1 LSNIKSISI
10 IPARGGS
17 KRIPRKNI
25 KDFLGKPIIAYSI
38 DAALKSALF
47 DKVIV
52 STDDYE
58 IAEISKNYG
67 AEVPFMRSEKNSN
80 DFATTADVLLEVI
93 QNFSNSGFEF
103 DYLCCIYP
111 CAPFITP
118 QKLQDSFNIM
128 LKEKA
133 EGIIPIVKFSYPI
146 QRALRINN
154 LGLLEYIWP
163 ENLNKR
169 SQDLE
174 TAYHDASQFYW
185 INVKSFNKSK
195 NLITENSLPFILS
208 EMEVQDIDSQMD
220 FRLAEIKYI
229 LIKENNNE

>member
-1 LSNIKSISI
+1 MRKIAI

-25 KDFLGKPIIAYSI
+25 KEFFGKPIIAYSI

-93 QNFSNSGFEF
+93 ENFRYKGYEF
-103 DYLCCIYP
+103 DHLCCIYP
-111 CAPFITP
+111 TAPFINSDHLKQGFDILNSTGA
-118 QKLQDSFNIM
+118 DSV
-128 LKEKA
+128 
-133 EGIIPIVKFSYPI
+133 IPVVRFSYPI
-146 QRALRINN
+146 QRAFKIENGR
-154 LGLLEYIWP
+154 LLMIWP
-163 ENLNKR
+163 ENLNAR
-169 SQDLE
+169 SQDLMPV
-174 TAYHDASQFYW
+174 YHDAGQFYW
-185 INVKSFNKSK
+185 FKVESFIKQKKLFMDYTVPIEIPES
-195 NLITENSLPFILS
+195 
-208 EMEVQDIDSQMD
+208 EVQDIDNEEDWKIAEMKYKINKNMD
-220 FRLAEIKYI
+220 Y
-229 LIKENNNE
+229 